1 MNKIAQQVWDLAAPL
16 AAEQGVELWDV
27 TYTKEAGQWYLR
39 IYIDKDGGVGINDC
53 EAFSKAFDPI
63 LDEADPIAGSYV
75 FEVSSA
81 GAERELKRPSDFGK
95 FIGSRVEVKLY
106 KAVAGSKTF
115 KGTLTGYDSETGDV
129 TVETPAGAQ
138 TFEKAAVAAVHLSV
152 F

>member
-16 AAEQGVELWDV
+16 AKEQGVELWDV

-53 EAFSKAFDPI
+53 ETFSRAFDPI

-81 GAERELKRPSDFGK
+81 GAERELKRPEQFARFLGFD
-95 FIGSRVEVKLY
+95 VEVKLY
-106 KAVAGSKTF
+106 KAADGSKHWTG
-115 KGTLTGYDSETGDV
+115 KLAAYDGERLTVDANGTQRV
-129 TVETPAGAQ
+129 
-138 TFEKAAVAAVHLSV
+138 FEMPAVAQVKVKL